1 MADWN
6 AIQAEYI
13 TTNTSYRKLG
23 QKYGVHHTLIGQ
35 RSRQEGWRQARQAHR
50 EKTLNAIL
58 DADRDGRAALAKQLG
73 STAGKLLRKVD
84 AVVEGIDPM
93 ETDPKHL
100 KHISA
105 TLKDV
110 KDVLM
115 IRSQLDEQEQ
125 QARIDRLRQQ
135 ANQEVPGQLSLLVE
149 GLPEEFKA

>member
-35 RSRQEGWRQARQAHR
+35 RSRAEGWREARRVHQ
-50 EKTLNAIL
+50 EKTLDAIL
-58 DADRDGRAALAKQLG
+58 EADREGKTELARQLG

-84 AVVEGIDPM
+84 AVVEIIDPM
-93 ETDPKHL
+93 ELDPRHL

-115 IRSQLDEQEQ
+115 IRSRLDEQEQ

-135 ANQEVPGQLSLLVE
+135 ATQEVPGQLSLLVE